1 MNEGRRK
8 GLFIAAV
15 VVLAALGIY
24 LTTLGDGSGEVGES
38 GEAGPTGSAATR
50 TVTAPP
56 VAVPSQVATTPSAD
70 FDVYSYLPLSRE
82 QLGAAADLARRF
94 TVAYGTYTYNDP
106 VGRADRLKAFTTVEF
121 GDDLTRTVTSPAA
134 VEHDT
139 ADQVVSKGA
148 ARLRSIRDMSAD
160 SVVVVVE
167 GTQRITALS
176 GAKDQVEEY
185 AVTVVQVGADWRVYD
200 LQLAGSGQD
209 GDVTP

>member
-1 MNEGRRK
+1 MNDGRRK
-8 GLFIAAV
+8 GLFVAAV

-24 LTTLGDGSGEVGES
+24 LTTLGDGSGEVGT
-38 GEAGPTGSAATR
+38 AGPTGRAGTR

-70 FDVYSYLPLSRE
+70 FDVYSYLPLTRD

-94 TVAYGTYTYNDP
+94 TAQYGTYTFDDP
-106 VGRADRLKAFTTVEF
+106 VGRADRLKGFTTVEF

-139 ADQVVSKGA
+139 ADQIVSKGT
-148 ARLRSIRDMSAD
+148 ARLKSIRDISAT
-160 SVVVVVE
+160 SAVVVVE
-167 GTQRITALS
+167 STQRITALS
-176 GAKDQVEEY
+176 GPKEQIEDY

-200 LQLAGSGQD
+200 LQLAASGQD

>member
-1 MNEGRRK
+1 MNDGRRK

-24 LTTLGDGSGEVGES
+24 LTTLGDGSGEVGT
-38 GEAGPTGSAATR
+38 AAPTGSAGTR

-94 TVAYGTYTYNDP
+94 TVEYGTYTHDDA
-106 VGRADRLKAFTTVEF
+106 VGRADRLKAYTTTEF
-121 GDDLTRTVTSPAA
+121 GEDLTRTVTSPAA

-139 ADQVVSKGA
+139 ADQVVSKGG
-148 ARLRSIRDMSAD
+148 ARLKSIRDISAE

-167 GTQRITALS
+167 GTQQVTALS
-176 GAKDQVEEY
+176 GARDLVEDY

>member
-1 MNEGRRK
+1 MNDGRRK
-8 GLFIAAV
+8 GLFVAAV

-24 LTTLGDGSGEVGES
+24 LTTLGDGSGEVGT
-38 GEAGPTGSAATR
+38 AGPAGPAGTR

-70 FDVYSYLPLSRE
+70 FDVYSYLPLTRD

-94 TVAYGTYTYNDP
+94 TAQYGTYTFDDP
-106 VGRADRLKAFTTVEF
+106 VGRADRLKGFTTVEF

-139 ADQVVSKGA
+139 ADQIVSKGT
-148 ARLRSIRDMSAD
+148 ARLKSIRDISAT
-160 SVVVVVE
+160 SAVVVVE
-167 GTQRITALS
+167 STQRITALS
-176 GAKDQVEEY
+176 GPKEQIEDY

-200 LQLAGSGQD
+200 LQLAASGQD

>member
-8 GLFIAAV
+8 GLFVAAV

-24 LTTLGDGSGEVGES
+24 LTTLGDGSGEVGAAQP
-38 GEAGPTGSAATR
+38 GEPAATR

-56 VAVPSQVATTPSAD
+56 VAVPSQVATTPSAE
-70 FDVYSYLPLSRE
+70 FDVYSYLPLSRD

-94 TVAYGTYTYNDP
+94 TVEYGTYSYDDA

-121 GDDLTRTVTSPAA
+121 GEDLTRTVTSPAA

-139 ADQVVSKGA
+139 ADQIVSKGK
-148 ARLRSIRDMSAD
+148 ARLKSIRDMSAN

-167 GTQRITALS
+167 GTAEITALS
-176 GAKDQVEEY
+176 GAKNQVEDY

-209 GDVTP
+209 GDVSP

>member
-1 MNEGRRK
+1 MNDGRRK
-8 GLFIAAV
+8 GLFVAAV

-24 LTTLGDGSGEVGES
+24 LTTLDDGGGEVGT
-38 GEAGPTGSAATR
+38 AGPVGPESTR

-56 VAVPSQVATTPSAD
+56 VAVPSQVATTPSAE
-70 FDVYSYLPLSRE
+70 FDVYSYLPLSRD

-94 TVAYGTYTYNDP
+94 TAAYGTYSYDDP
-106 VGRADRLKAFTTVEF
+106 VGRAGRLKAFTTVEF

-134 VEHDT
+134 VEHDS
-139 ADQVVSKGA
+139 ADQIVSKGS
-148 ARLRSIRDMSAD
+148 ARLKSIRDMSAN

-167 GTQRITALS
+167 GTAEITAVS
-176 GAKDQVEEY
+176 GARNQVEDY
-185 AVTVVQVGADWRVYD
+185 AVTVVQAGADWRVYD